1 LNHASRSVFR
11 KHKLKER
18 RLRSIAAA
26 LPNPPARQWGRPKE
40 ALGQNRFEDKPAAA
54 RSLES
59 VGNRGARLK

>member
-18 RLRSIAAA
+18 RLRSIAAT

-40 ALGQNRFEDKPAAA
+40 ALGQDRFEDAA
-54 RSLES
+54 RSFES
-59 VGNRGARLK
+59 VGNRGAKLK